1 MSWLDALGWIG
12 TVIVVLSLMQA
23 RVLRFRIMNFIG
35 GVVLIVFNTLI
46 GVWPMVA
53 MNTVIC
59 AINAWFIAR
68 LWSSRH
74 DEHVYIVL
82 EVGPTDAYLQ
92 HLLRTHR
99 ADIAA
104 FFPHFDPADDSPR
117 RTAFL
122 VQKGDETVGLVMA
135 RDAGDGIAQID
146 LDYVTERFRDFSPGE
161 FVFRRSGLFRDLGF
175 RRVLSPPGMV
185 SPYYASVGFH
195 RVGDGYALDLV

>member
-1 MSWLDALGWIG
+1 MTWLDLLGWLG
-12 TVIVVLSLMQA
+12 TAIVVVSLMQA
-23 RVLRFRIMNFIG
+23 RVLRFRVLNFVG
-35 GVVLIVFNTLI
+35 GVLLIVFNTLI

-53 MNTVIC
+53 MNAVIC
-59 AINAWFIAR
+59 AINAWFIIR

-74 DEHVYIVL
+74 DEHVYVVL
-82 EVGPTDAYLQ
+82 EVGPSDAYLQ

-99 ADIAA
+99 EDIAA
-104 FFPHFDPADDSPR
+104 FFPHFDPAADTPR

-122 VQKGDETVGLVMA
+122 VQRGDETVGVIVA

-185 SPYYASVGFH
+185 SPYYERVGFH
-195 RVGDGYALDLV
+195 RTDDRYALDLV